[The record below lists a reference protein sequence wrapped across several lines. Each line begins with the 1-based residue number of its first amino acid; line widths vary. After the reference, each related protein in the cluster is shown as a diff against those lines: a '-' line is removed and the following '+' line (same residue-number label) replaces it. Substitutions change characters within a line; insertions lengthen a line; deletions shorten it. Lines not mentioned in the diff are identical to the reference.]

1 MQTELVL
8 VQEVLAL
15 LPQRR
20 GEQVAVVREEPRR
33 FGRPLRAALDGGTVL
48 FSGGR
53 GEGVEVR
60 QGREWG
66 VLYDEFLDPAGRA
79 AIARP
84 AFLAKR
90 GGGFDILGFEV
101 LRAEVQAETQPPR
114 GKVQVQL
121 DALIPVLMPG
131 GGSQTVRRSVEEPQQ
146 WVFRDGGWYIQLR
159 K

>member
-33 FGRPLRAALDGGTVL
+33 LGRPLRAALDGGTVL

-60 QGREWG
+60 QGR
-66 VLYDEFLDPAGRA
+66 
-79 AIARP
+79 ARY
-84 AFLAKR
+84 
-90 GGGFDILGFEV
+90 GGG
-101 LRAEVQAETQPPR
+101 
-114 GKVQVQL
+114 
-121 DALIPVLMPG
+121 
-131 GGSQTVRRSVEEPQQ
+131 
-146 WVFRDGGWYIQLR
+146 
-159 K
+159 